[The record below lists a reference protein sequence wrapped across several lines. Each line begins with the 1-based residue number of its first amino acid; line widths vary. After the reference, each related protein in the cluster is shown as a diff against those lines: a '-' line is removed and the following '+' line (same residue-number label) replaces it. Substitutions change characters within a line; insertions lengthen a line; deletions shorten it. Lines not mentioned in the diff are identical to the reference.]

1 MEAADTKIRFINTI
15 KIMAKGNKSAFA
27 RMLGIKPQD
36 LYAYENGKTR
46 IGIDMRERILRIGI
60 NPEYLSGKSIF
71 MFADNEQGQIL
82 KQKFGDAMS
91 SPQKAGVRFIPTT
104 NPESRKIPVMLS
116 PVRAG
121 LPAWASDSIGTEVDI
136 NSLYHEKSYF
146 VVAHGDSMTGARIQE
161 GDWLLVDEAK
171 APKSSD
177 IVVAE
182 IDGALTV
189 KRLKKN
195 GVTWL
200 LHPDSENPAY
210 APMEFG
216 EGMRIVGVVVQ
227 IIVQP

>member
-1 MEAADTKIRFINTI
+1 MDYKARFEQVIDLLADK
-15 KIMAKGNKSAFA
+15 NKSKFA
-27 RMLGIKPQD
+27 EMLGTSPQQLSNYISGRVKIGSEMQEKLIHLGVNP
-36 LYAYENGKTR
+36 LYISAGLGDVF
-46 IGIDMRERILRIGI
+46 I
-60 NPEYLSGKSIF
+60 P
-71 MFADNEQGQIL
+71 NEQGQIL
-82 KQKFGDAMS
+82 KQKFGDSMS

-121 LPAWASDSIGTEVDI
+121 LPAWASDSIGTEVDVS
-136 NSLYHEKSYF
+136 SLYHEKSYF

-171 APKSSD
+171 APKSND

-182 IDGALTV
+182 VEGALTV

-210 APMEFG
+210 APIEFG
-216 EGMRIVGVVVQ
+216 EGMRIVGVVIQ

>member
-1 MEAADTKIRFINTI
+1 MDTKEKRLQWLVDNVLMGTKRLAEILGMKQSGVYKYLNGTQ
-15 KIMAKGNKSAFA
+15 KIADK
-27 RMLGIKPQD
+27 LGQKLTESGISYNWY
-36 LYAYENGKTR
+36 LTGLGK
-46 IGIDMRERILRIGI
+46 I
-60 NPEYLSGKSIF
+60 Y
-71 MFADNEQGQIL
+71 ADNEQGQIL
-82 KQKFGDAMS
+82 KQKFGDVMS

-121 LPAWASDSIGTEVDI
+121 LPAWASDSIGTEVDVS
-136 NSLYHEKSYF
+136 SLYHEKSYF

-171 APKSSD
+171 APKNND
-177 IVVAE
+177 IVIAE
-182 IDGALTV
+182 VEGALTV

-200 LHPDSENPAY
+200 LHPDSENPTY
-210 APMEFG
+210 APIELG

>member
-1 MEAADTKIRFINTI
+1 
-15 KIMAKGNKSAFA
+15 
-27 RMLGIKPQD
+27 
-36 LYAYENGKTR
+36 
-46 IGIDMRERILRIGI
+46 
-60 NPEYLSGKSIF
+60 